1 MSKETKVVEETKEV
15 KKSKEEMIMEC
26 LNSFMQQEIGNKVT
40 QFNMQGLAQVIGLIF
55 AQEE

>member
-15 KKSKEEMIMEC
+15 KKSKEEMVMEC
-26 LNSFMQQEIGNKVT
+26 LNAFMQQEQGNKVT
-40 QFNMQGLAQVIGLIF
+40 QFNMQGLAQMIGLIF